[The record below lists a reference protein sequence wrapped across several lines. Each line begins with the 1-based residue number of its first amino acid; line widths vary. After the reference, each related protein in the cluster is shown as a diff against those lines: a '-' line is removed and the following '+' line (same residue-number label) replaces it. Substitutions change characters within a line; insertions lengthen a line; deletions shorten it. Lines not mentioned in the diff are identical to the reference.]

1 MKPGIHPEYKPVVFQ
16 DASCD
21 FAILTRSTI
30 KTSDTIQW
38 TDGKTYPLVKLEIS
52 SGSHP
57 FFNSKKKLL
66 DTAGRVEKLNK
77 KYSKKQ

>member
-16 DASCD
+16 DASCE

-57 FFNSKKKLL
+57 FFYRNNILL
-66 DTAGRVEKLNK
+66 HYLRVLKTQSGK
-77 KYSKKQ
+77 